1 MNSSNSLQVDF
12 LTQLQMSANQLLS
25 FAISLTKNDF
35 EAEDLYQ
42 DTVFL
47 ALKNKEKFNKG
58 TNFIAWTKTIM
69 RNTFINNYRQ
79 KKRFK
84 ELFNKN
90 ISSYFFNKKEGEN
103 SSETD
108 LNVKEINA
116 LIDQIDERFST
127 PFRLYVQGFSYEEI
141 AEQLG
146 LPMGTVKSRI
156 FFARKHLQQ
165 AYNRM
170 FDSSKHKE
178 K

>member
-1 MNSSNSLQVDF
+1 
-12 LTQLQMSANQLLS
+12 LLS

-47 ALKNKEKFNKG
+47 ALKNKEKFNAG
-58 TNFIAWTKTIM
+58 TNFTAWTKTIM

-103 SSETD
+103 GSEMD
-108 LNVKEINA
+108 MNVKEINQ
-116 LIDQIDERFST
+116 LIDQIDDRFSI
-127 PFRLYVQGFSYEEI
+127 PFRLYFQGFSYEEI
-141 AEQLG
+141 AGQLD

-156 FFARKHLQQ
+156 FFARKHLKQ
-165 AYNRM
+165 AYELHFDISKNSENR
-170 FDSSKHKE
+170 
-178 K
+178 

>member
-1 MNSSNSLQVDF
+1 MNASNSLPVDF
-12 LTQLQMSANQLLS
+12 ITQLQRSASQLLS

-90 ISSYFFNKKEGEN
+90 ISSYFFDKKESEN
-103 SSETD
+103 GSEIG
-108 LNVKEINA
+108 LNVKEINQ
-116 LIDQIDERFST
+116 LIDQIDERFRI
-127 PFRLYVQGFSYEEI
+127 PFQLYFQGFSYEEI
-141 AEQLG
+141 AEQLE

-156 FFARKHLQQ
+156 FFARKHLKQ
-165 AYNRM
+165 AYEQH
-170 FDSSKHKE
+170 FDIKN
-178 K
+178 